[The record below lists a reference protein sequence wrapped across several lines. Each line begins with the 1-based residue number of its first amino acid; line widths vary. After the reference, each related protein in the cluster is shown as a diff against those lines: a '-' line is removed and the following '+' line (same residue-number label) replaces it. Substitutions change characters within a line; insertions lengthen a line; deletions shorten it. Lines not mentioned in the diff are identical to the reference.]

1 MASTLQMTYHSAY
14 KTSSELQNSTLYI
27 VEDARG
33 FHVDFKNVNDTASS
47 GIFRSLYLSIQASLM
62 AQW

>member
-1 MASTLQMTYHSAY
+1 MVSTLQMTYHSAY

-33 FHVDFKNVNDTASS
+33 FHVDFKNVNDAASS
-47 GIFRSLYLSIQASLM
+47 GIYRSL
-62 AQW
+62 